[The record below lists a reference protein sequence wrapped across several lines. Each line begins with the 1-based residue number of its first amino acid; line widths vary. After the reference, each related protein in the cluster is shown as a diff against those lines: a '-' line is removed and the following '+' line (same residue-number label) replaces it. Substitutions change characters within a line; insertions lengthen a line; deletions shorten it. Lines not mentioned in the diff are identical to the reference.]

1 MITDRTLEYIE
12 ITQNIESLYIP
23 LQLSEKSKGQYDIV
37 KQESH
42 TILLE
47 NLQVIMSDSNYE
59 KMANYNF
66 IENVT
71 GDVLIAG
78 LGLGLIIKAIED
90 KSDVSSITVI
100 EISPDIIDMV
110 EIESNFNSKVTII
123 NKSI

>member
-1 MITDRTLEYIE
+1 
-12 ITQNIESLYIP
+12 
-23 LQLSEKSKGQYDIV
+23 
-37 KQESH
+37 
-42 TILLE
+42 
-47 NLQVIMSDSNYE
+47 LQVIMSDSNYE